1 MISIRGNFYDGRTS
15 AEVPAVCFFYDNGA
29 VTVDNSVDG
38 CRILSL
44 SRFTIKVSPRLADT
58 PRYLHFPDGEK
69 FETQDNPTVD
79 RIAKRFAGARWTDWL
94 HQLES
99 RWRFALIALAAML
112 LFVWGGITYG
122 VPIAASGIAHRLPPS
137 ILHATGEHT
146 LCILDKSVLRKSD
159 LDLLT

>member
-1 MISIRGNFYDGRTS
+1 
-15 AEVPAVCFFYDNGA
+15 
-29 VTVDNSVDG
+29 
-38 CRILSL
+38 
-44 SRFTIKVSPRLADT
+44 LADT

-112 LFVWGGITYG
+112 LFVRGGITYG